1 MGVEDNQEG
10 LAEIIRASVQNMEGA
25 HDLDEI
31 GIYGAGG
38 VLAGMHTLTGLDE
51 VDRSI
56 LQINDTLA
64 YFI

>member
-25 HDLDEI
+25 HDLDEV

-38 VLAGMHTLTGLDE
+38 GLAGMHTLTGLDE

>member
-1 MGVEDNQEG
+1 
-10 LAEIIRASVQNMEGA
+10 MEGA